1 MIIVY
6 LGRAIDKNTGIMYV
20 LSDGTRILDNTRL
33 FEKTIPYLGGGGSNR
48 ATVFGS
54 YYVV

>member
-33 FEKTIPYLGGGGSNR
+33 FEKTIPYLGGGGCLTEQLFSEV
-48 ATVFGS
+48 TT
-54 YYVV
+54 